1 MEKHFLW
8 LYWMSAAMSPSDS
21 ALAVSRIDMWIS
33 LVCECTYNM
42 LYAFYECLQLTWL
55 NDFFLH
61 FLVSFSSEKVNN
73 AGIGIVGPVE
83 SITLEEMKTVFETN
97 LFGVIRVIKE
107 VMPDM
112 KKRRAGHIIVIS
124 SVLGVQSEQRQCCE
138 GRSEKRGGG
147 WGVKWYRVKW
157 QVGLLQCDGWL
168 SGWWT
173 NGGPDWEE
181 GRLIH

>member
-1 MEKHFLW
+1 M
-8 LYWMSAAMSPSDS
+8 
-21 ALAVSRIDMWIS
+21 
-33 LVCECTYNM
+33 
-42 LYAFYECLQLTWL
+42 
-55 NDFFLH
+55 
-61 FLVSFSSEKVNN
+61 VSFSSEKVNN

-147 WGVKWYRVKW
+147 WGVK
-157 QVGLLQCDGWL
+157 
-168 SGWWT
+168 
-173 NGGPDWEE
+173 
-181 GRLIH
+181 